1 MLSPWKPWCPMPV
14 VGRPCPEA
22 QRKHGC
28 DGPGLPRMGAPP
40 EKGPGPGTQACWSWG
55 THCGRTPSGL
65 AAPRSSGQPLVSLQ
79 ILGLTFA
86 MTMYC
91 QVVKA
96 DTYCA

>member
-1 MLSPWKPWCPMPV
+1 MARAC
-14 VGRPCPEA
+14 GGQPCPEA
-22 QRKHGC
+22 QGSVAVT
-28 DGPGLPRMGAPP
+28 GPGCQGGARAGDLGSVELGHPLRQDP
-40 EKGPGPGTQACWSWG
+40 L
-55 THCGRTPSGL
+55 GL
-65 AAPRSSGQPLVSLQ
+65 VAARSPGQPLVSLQ